1 MTDSP
6 TKRTGALFGTRV
18 PAARSLRSYESR
30 RPRHLNF
37 DRIFLAKGS
46 LDTNERRRIA
56 EGVCAL
62 YPEAERIERLD
73 APHNRIDLGEADALA
88 RHRAGK
94 RTLVLGV
101 HGSSV
106 RRSEE
111 SGNTCPNYWHFSPY
125 GFCPYACAYC
135 YLAGTTGVWHS
146 PTVKIYVNLPEI
158 LAGIDRVARRLAKPT
173 AFYLG
178 KLQDGLA
185 LDPLTGYS
193 KALVPFFAQHPFAMQ
208 VILTKSAG
216 VDNLIGLGHGGRTI
230 LSWSVNPPEVAGR
243 FEVGSPSMDDRL
255 GAMERC
261 AAAGYPVR
269 AVLMPMIPLEGWPD
283 IYWRFVGGLL
293 ARVPI
298 RRLTVGGICSYRNAR
313 RLMERKLG
321 RDNPISRSFEAGGKA
336 PDGRLRYPRELRVEM
351 YRRVIGA
358 ARQVR
363 PETELALCLEE
374 RPVWEAVGLAG
385 SLGRCN
391 CVL

>member
-1 MTDSP
+1 M
-6 TKRTGALFGTRV
+6 RTLRTAPLFGTD
-18 PAARSLRSYESR
+18 
-30 RPRHLNF
+30 RPEGALLVDYRPDRAPGLKF

-46 LDTNERRRIA
+46 LATNDRRRIA
-56 EGVCAL
+56 GCICAL
-62 YPEAERIERLD
+62 YPDAERIERLD
-73 APHNRIDLGEADALA
+73 TPHNRIDLGEADALA

-111 SGNTCPNYWHFSPY
+111 SGNTCPNYWHFSPC
-125 GFCPYACAYC
+125 GFCPYGCAYC
-135 YLAGTTGVWHS
+135 YLAGTAGVWHS
-146 PTVKIYVNLPEI
+146 PTVKIYANLPEI

-193 KALVPFFAQHPFAMQ
+193 KVLVPFFAEHPFARQ
-208 VILTKSAG
+208 VVLTKSTT
-216 VDNLIGLGHGGRTI
+216 VDNLIGVNHGNKTI

-243 FEVGSPSMDDRL
+243 FEAGAPGIDDRL
-255 GAMERC
+255 AAMERC
-261 AAAGYPVR
+261 AAAGYPLR
-269 AVLMPMIPLEGWPD
+269 AVLMPMIPVEGWPD
-283 IYWRFVGGLL
+283 IYGRFVRTLL
-293 ARVPI
+293 ERAPI

-321 RDNPISRSFEAGGKA
+321 RDNPISRSFEAGGRA
-336 PDGRLRYPRELRVEM
+336 PDGRLRYPRDLRVEM
-351 YRRVIGA
+351 YRVVIGA
-358 ARQVR
+358 ARRAR